1 MLTIKIIVASIAF
14 TFYFIEMA
22 RIPDKIT
29 ILKRKPFNCVM
40 CLSVWTSLALFFAPV
55 IVTNIILVMFGTGVL
70 APFIRNFLHNLMFT
84 K

>member
-1 MLTIKIIVASIAF
+1 MLTIKIILASIAF

-22 RIPDKIT
+22 RIPDRLPLI
-29 ILKRKPFNCVM
+29 KRKPFNCVM
-40 CLSVWTSLALFFAPV
+40 CLSVWTSLALFFAPP

-70 APFIRNFLHNLMFT
+70 APFVRNFLHNLMFT

>member
-40 CLSVWTSLALFFAPV
+40 CLSVWTSLALFFAPA

>member
-1 MLTIKIIVASIAF
+1 MLTIKIILASIAF

-22 RIPDKIT
+22 RIPDRLPI
-29 ILKRKPFNCVM
+29 IKRKPFNCVM
-40 CLSVWTSLALFFAPV
+40 CLSVWTALALFLSPGW
-55 IVTNIILVMFGTGVL
+55 VTNMILVMFGAGVL